1 MHRLVASLFGVG
13 LLLRRVR
20 GSDAGSGTVAG
31 LVALPLSVL
40 IGSTW
45 GWAGQLVAAL
55 VLTLVA
61 YWSTAA
67 VVASEGDAGWI
78 VIDEAAGTF
87 VSTIGLLGW
96 PAVVAFVVF
105 RVADIT
111 KRPFPGVLRA
121 DSIPGATG
129 VVLDDLVAGLYA
141 LAIGH
146 LLSGV
151 VFRF

>member
-1 MHRLVASLFGVG
+1 M
-13 LLLRRVR
+13 
-20 GSDAGSGTVAG
+20 AG
-31 LVALPLSVL
+31 LVSLPFSLL
-40 IGSTW
+40 IGATW
-45 GWAGQLVAAL
+45 GWVGQLVAAL

-61 YWSTAA
+61 YWSTTA

-96 PAVVAFVVF
+96 PAVVAFALF

-111 KRPFPGVLRA
+111 KRPFPGVARA
-121 DSIPGATG
+121 DSMLGATG

-146 LLSGV
+146 LLNAT
-151 VFRF
+151 VF

>member
-1 MHRLVASLFGVG
+1 
-13 LLLRRVR
+13 
-20 GSDAGSGTVAG
+20 VAG
-31 LVALPLSVL
+31 LVSLPFSLL
-40 IGSTW
+40 IGATW
-45 GWAGQLVAAL
+45 GWVGQLVAAL

-61 YWSTAA
+61 YWSTTA

-96 PAVVAFVVF
+96 PAVVAFALF

-111 KRPFPGVLRA
+111 KRPFPGVARA
-121 DSIPGATG
+121 DSMLGATG

-146 LLSGV
+146 LLNAT
-151 VFRF
+151 VF